1 MADWSSLPE
10 GFVSL
15 IAKCQLDDND
25 IDCYMNLRG
34 VCKRWRD
41 STDDPMVDGVDP
53 RFQPK
58 SWAVLNNYGFLSG
71 SCVVSMVNLHTSR
84 VIEKKI
90 PKFRDYYYF
99 FNATDGGF
107 VVLGEASFPDYH
119 AWVLNPF
126 TGFKVCFTVPMFSVA
141 AGIKAVAVTN
151 TFPMM
156 RLFVSDLWTYLG
168 WAYPNA
174 GDFHREYIAPYHSYH
189 ASMKKVGDN
198 VYVANRHGSI
208 ASINANDEG
217 NQMTPIIQADEEAF
231 WEWEEDAPSFYL
243 VESAGE
249 LLLVTST
256 RIGEEGRLFVQ
267 VHKVDTERKVLEL
280 VMDIGRR
287 AIFISQVRSFVVN
300 AFPTIE
306 AGCIYF
312 VDATMKSLFNDGII
326 ATSFRLA
333 DQTQE
338 DIMDWGNLRI
348 WCGPSGPPTLVEVL
362 SDYCRFVPLSQYKF
376 VNSEEEDELEGFEW
390 DDNGSKESDA

>member
-1 MADWSSLPE
+1 
-10 GFVSL
+10 
-15 IAKCQLDDND
+15 
-25 IDCYMNLRG
+25 
-34 VCKRWRD
+34 
-41 STDDPMVDGVDP
+41 MVDGADP
-53 RFQPK
+53 GFQPK
-58 SWAVLNNYGFLSG
+58 SWAVLNNYSFRSG
-71 SCVVSMVNLHTSR
+71 SCVVSMVNLRTSR

-99 FNATDGGF
+99 FNATDEGF
-107 VVLGEASFPDYH
+107 LVLREASFPEYR
-119 AWVLNPF
+119 AWVLNLF

-141 AGIKAVAVTN
+141 ADIKAVAVTN

-168 WAYPNA
+168 WAYPKVR
-174 GDFHREYIAPYHSYH
+174 GFHQEYIAPYHSYH

-249 LLLVTST
+249 LLLVTS
-256 RIGEEGRLFVQ
+256 RPIGEEGRLSVQ
-267 VHKVDTERKVLEL
+267 VHKVDTERKVLEP

-287 AIFISQVRSFVVN
+287 AIFISHVKSFVVN

-312 VDATMKSLFNDGII
+312 VDATMESLIHDGIV

-348 WCGPSGPPTLVEVL
+348 WWGPSGPPTLVDVL
-362 SDYCRFVPLSQYKF
+362 SDYCRFVPLSQ
-376 VNSEEEDELEGFEW
+376 
-390 DDNGSKESDA
+390 